1 MCTRLTNNPP
11 KPRGPVSEGAWGKR
25 RLTRKD
31 SQADTTVTAH
41 MNRSSGQGGPP
52 HATQGSTI
60 AVAYA
65 QSPADGTLPK
75 YRDLS
80 PEINPDGTRQDLW
93 HDPSKVGG
101 TSRESQMSVLVV
113 NRERPR
119 ARRRPTFFE
128 NS

>member
-1 MCTRLTNNPP
+1 
-11 KPRGPVSEGAWGKR
+11 
-25 RLTRKD
+25 
-31 SQADTTVTAH
+31 

-52 HATQGSTI
+52 RDTQGSTI

-80 PEINPDGTRQDLW
+80 PEINPDGARQDPW

-101 TSRESQMSVLVV
+101 TSRESQMSSTGSGHGPDEGLHFSIT
-113 NRERPR
+113 P
-119 ARRRPTFFE
+119 
-128 NS
+128 